1 MNEIYSENLSVG
13 YDQTVVID
21 QLSMRVPSGKLI
33 AIVGAN
39 GSGKSTLLKTFSRIL
54 KPFDGNVYLDSHDIH
69 AVSTRELARRISI
82 LPQRAQAPEAL
93 TVYELV
99 SYGRYPHQRWL
110 VGSTAEDARMIRWA
124 LETVSLG
131 DLADRPVLSLSGGQ
145 QQRVWI
151 AMTLAQGASC
161 MLLDEPTSHLD
172 TCHQLEIMELLSRL
186 NREENKTIIMV
197 LHDLNLAARYAHH
210 IIALEAGRIAAEG
223 PPIQVLTPEILRQV
237 FRIEARVFTDS
248 QTGALIC
255 VPLSP
260 VADSEHVAAT
270 SSGASVA

>member
-1 MNEIYSENLSVG
+1 MASNELHSQDLSVG

-21 QLSMRVPSGKLI
+21 QLSMRVPSGKLT

-54 KPFDGNVYLDSHDIH
+54 RPFGGAVYLDSQDIH
-69 AVSTRELARRISI
+69 AMPTRELARRISI
-82 LPQRAQAPEAL
+82 LPQRPQAPEAL

-110 VGSTAEDARMIRWA
+110 VGSNAEDARMVTWA
-124 LETVSLG
+124 LNTVSLG
-131 DLADRPVLSLSGGQ
+131 ELADRPVLSLSGGQ

-151 AMTLAQGASC
+151 AMVLAQGASC

-172 TCHQLEIMELLSRL
+172 TCHQLEIMDLLSRL
-186 NREENKTIIMV
+186 NSEERKTIIMV

-210 IIALEAGRIAAEG
+210 IVAMKNGRVVAEG
-223 PPIQVLTPEILRQV
+223 TPLQILTPAILREV
-237 FRIEARVFTDS
+237 FRIEAKMFADS
-248 QTGALIC
+248 QTGTLIC
-255 VPLSP
+255 VPLNP
-260 VADSEHVAAT
+260 VAGPENFPRPWPHP
-270 SSGASVA
+270 